1 MPKGRNALIKN
12 LGRLAALL
20 ASTLAMLGS
29 AHGATSAEVLAASKP
44 AEWRAI
50 DPRITLVMT
59 LANGGEVLIELA
71 PEFAPNTTQNILT
84 LTKQGFFNGLVI
96 LRVQDNYVTQ
106 WGDPAAGSPGARAQG
121 GLAATLAPEWTRP
134 RKGLAFSELKD
145 GDVYAPEVGIS
156 HGMPA
161 ARNKREAWLT
171 HCYGMVGVGRD
182 AAPESGNGSELYVVI
197 GHSPRHLDRNI
208 TLAGRVI
215 MGMDQLSALPR
226 GTGALGFYQGAE
238 PRLGISSVRIS
249 AQLPNG
255 GPAARLEAL
264 REDSKSFAA
273 LTDARR
279 NRTDDWT
286 KVKAGKIEIC
296 NVPLPVRVKP

>member
-1 MPKGRNALIKN
+1 MKCLNALG
-12 LGRLAALL
+12 LGFAALIAL
-20 ASTLAMLGS
+20 SGFARA
-29 AHGATSAEVLAASKP
+29 ATMAEVIAASSPK
-44 AEWRAI
+44 EWRAI
-50 DPRITLVMT
+50 DPKTSLIMT
-59 LANGGEVLIELA
+59 LANGAEVVIELA
-71 PEFAPNTTQNILT
+71 PDFAPNTTRNILD
-84 LTKQGFFNGLVI
+84 LAQRGYFDGLVI

-106 WGDPAAGSPGARAQG
+106 WGDPAAGSPSARPQG
-121 GLAATLAPEWTRP
+121 GIAPTLAPEWTRP
-134 RKGLAFSELKD
+134 RKGLDFSVLKD
-145 GDVYAPEVGIS
+145 GDVYAREVGIS

-161 ARNKREAWLT
+161 ARDKRSAWLT

-182 AAPESGNGSELYVVI
+182 SAPDSGNGSELYVVI

-215 MGMDQLSALPR
+215 MGMEYLAALPR
-226 GTGALGFYQGAE
+226 GSGALGFYRGEE
-238 PRLGISSVRIS
+238 PRLGIRSLRIS
-249 AQLPNG
+249 AQLPGG

-279 NRTDDWT
+279 NRTDEWT

>member
-1 MPKGRNALIKN
+1 MKHLTALGI
-12 LGRLAALL
+12 LL
-20 ASTLAMLGS
+20 ATVLALP
-29 AHGATSAEVLAASKP
+29 GAGRAATMAEVIAASSPK
-44 AEWRAI
+44 EWRAI
-50 DPRITLVMT
+50 DPKTTLVMT
-59 LANGGEVLIELA
+59 LVNGGEVLIELA
-71 PEFAPNTTQNILT
+71 PNFAPNTTKNILG
-84 LTKQGFFNGLVI
+84 LAQRGYFDGLVI

-106 WGDPAAGSPGARAQG
+106 WGDPAAGSPGARSQG
-121 GLAATLAPEWTRP
+121 GIAPTLAPEWTRP
-134 RKGLAFSELKD
+134 RKGLDFSVLKD
-145 GDVYAPEVGIS
+145 GDVYAREVGIS

-161 ARNKREAWLT
+161 ARDKRAAWLT

-182 AAPESGNGSELYVVI
+182 SAPDSGNGSELYVVI

-215 MGMDQLSALPR
+215 MGMENLAALPR
-226 GTGALGFYQGAE
+226 GSGALGFYQGTE
-238 PRLGISSVRIS
+238 PRLGIRSVRIS
-249 AQLPNG
+249 AQLPG
-255 GPAARLEAL
+255 DGPAARLEAL

>member
-1 MPKGRNALIKN
+1 MIGFV
-12 LGRLAALL
+12 LAF
-20 ASTLAMLGS
+20 TNT
-29 AHGATSAEVLAASKP
+29 AHAATMAEVLAASKP

-50 DPRITLVMT
+50 EPENTLVMT

-71 PEFAPNTTQNILT
+71 PQFAPETSKAILA
-84 LTKQGFFNGLVI
+84 LTKQGFFDGLVI

-106 WGDPAAGSPGARAQG
+106 WGDPGAGTPSARSQGAIAQ
-121 GLAATLAPEWTRP
+121 TLAPEWTRP
-134 RKGLAFSELKD
+134 RKDLPFSVLKD
-145 GDVYAPEVGIS
+145 GDVYAREVGIS

-161 ARNKREAWLT
+161 ARDKREAWLA

-182 AAPESGNGSELYVVI
+182 SAPDSGNGSELYVVI

-215 MGMDQLSALPR
+215 MGMEQLSALPR
-226 GTGALGFYQGAE
+226 GTGALGFYQGNEA
-238 PRLGISSVRIS
+238 RLGIRSVRIS

-264 REDSKSFAA
+264 REDSKSFVA

-279 NRTDDWT
+279 NRTDEWT

-296 NVPLPVRVKP
+296 NVPLPVRVKQ

>member
-1 MPKGRNALIKN
+1 MKTVHAIGWL
-12 LGRLAALL
+12 LAALL
-20 ASTLAMLGS
+20 ALAWP
-29 AHGATSAEVLAASKP
+29 ARAATMAEVLAASQAK
-44 AEWRAI
+44 EWRAI
-50 DPRITLVMT
+50 DPELTLVMT

-71 PEFAPNTTQNILT
+71 PQFAPNTTKNILSFT
-84 LTKQGFFNGLVI
+84 TQGYYDGLVI

-106 WGDPAAGSPGARAQG
+106 WGDPAAGSAAARSQGAIAP
-121 GLAATLAPEWTRP
+121 TLAPEWTRP
-134 RKGLAFSELKD
+134 RKGLAFSPLKD
-145 GDVYAPEVGIS
+145 GDVYARETGVS

-161 ARNKREAWLT
+161 ARDKRSAWLT

-182 AAPESGNGSELYVVI
+182 SAPDSGNGAELYVVI

-215 MGMDQLSALPR
+215 MGMEHLAALPR
-226 GTGALGFYQGAE
+226 GSGALGFYQGAE
-238 PRLGISSVRIS
+238 ARLGIRSVRVS
-249 AQLPNG
+249 AQMPG
-255 GPAARLEAL
+255 KGPAARLEAL

-286 KVKAGKIEIC
+286 KIKAQKIEIC